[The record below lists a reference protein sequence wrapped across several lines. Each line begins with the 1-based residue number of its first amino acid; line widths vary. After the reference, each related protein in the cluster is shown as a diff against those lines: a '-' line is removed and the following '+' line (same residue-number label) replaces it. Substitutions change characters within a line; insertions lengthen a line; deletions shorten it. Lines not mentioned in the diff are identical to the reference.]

1 MNRQRSGF
9 TLIELLVVIAIIA
22 VLIALLLPAVQ
33 AAREAARRIQCTNNE
48 KQIGLALHNYVDSF
62 NVLPAAEMGFAGL
75 TANGPN
81 YSALSMILPFME
93 QTTVFNAI
101 NFSQFD
107 FNPNV
112 SPAQDP
118 NGTAAVASINA
129 LICPSDSY
137 SSSRSNLEVYG
148 QTNYMA
154 DMGSGIVW
162 QSSLF
167 FPNTSLPMP
176 NGVFYGNSATRLAE
190 ITDGLSN
197 TGFFG
202 ERMVGDSSTGI
213 ISPIADVFFD
223 PGAPLTPDDAM
234 TQCQALNI
242 NNPANQL
249 PMIMGVPWIDG
260 QHITLH
266 VTTPNT
272 RSCGFFGVN
281 RAVMPASSRH
291 PGGSN
296 MLFGDGSVK
305 FLKDSISLQTYR
317 ALGTRNG
324 GEIISADSF

>member
-1 MNRQRSGF
+1 MNRHRSGF

-33 AAREAARRIQCTNNE
+33 SAREAARRIQCVNNE
-48 KQIGLALHNYVDSF
+48 KQIGLALHNYDDCVQ
-62 NVLPAAEMGFAGL
+62 VLPAAEMGFMGL
-75 TANGPN
+75 ANGPN
-81 YSALSMILPFME
+81 FSAISMILPFME
-93 QTTVFNAI
+93 QTSIFNAI
-101 NFSQFD
+101 NFSLFD
-107 FNPNV
+107 YNPNV
-112 SPAQDP
+112 LPAADP
-118 NGTAAVASINA
+118 NGTASVASING
-129 LICPSDSY
+129 LICPSDTYNST
-137 SSSRSNLEVYG
+137 RSQLEVYG

-167 FPNTSLPMP
+167 APNTTLPMP

-202 ERMVGDSSTGI
+202 ERIVGDSSTGI

-234 TQCQALNI
+234 AQCLALNI
-242 NNPANQL
+242 YNPANQL

-272 RSCGFFGVN
+272 RSCGFFIVN
-281 RAVMPASSRH
+281 RAVMPASSKH
-291 PGGSN
+291 PGGTN

-305 FLKDSISLQTYR
+305 FIKDSVSLQTYR

-324 GEIISADSF
+324 GEVVSADSF